1 MAPQFYHPLQRF
13 LHWLMALLI
22 PALFGL
28 GLWMTGLDYYSQ
40 WYKSAP
46 DLHKSVGVLLALML
60 VLRWLALLW
69 LGKPVGQGS
78 QLQQNIATLVHGSL
92 YGLLILILLTG
103 YLISTED
110 GRPISVFS
118 WFALPA
124 AGKLFDNQADLA
136 GAAHYWLA
144 WTLIGLVVLHVAGAI
159 KHHVIDKDDT
169 LNRMTGRQRPSIKSG
184 E

>member
-1 MAPQFYHPLQRF
+1 MKPNFYHPLQRF

-40 WYKSAP
+40 WYKTAP
-46 DLHKSVGVLLALML
+46 DLHKSVGVLLAML
-60 VLRWLALLW
+60 LLLRWSVLAW
-69 LGKPVGQGS
+69 FGKPAGQGPL
-78 QLQQNIATLVHGSL
+78 LQQKIAVLVHSLL
-92 YGLLILILLTG
+92 YGLLSLILVTG

-118 WFALPA
+118 WFELPA
-124 AGKLFDNQADLA
+124 AGKLFANQADLA

-144 WTLIGLVVLHVAGAI
+144 WTFIVLVGLHVAGAI

-184 E
+184 D